1 MSALTDILGELPLDD
16 LASQLG
22 ASKTETKT
30 AASQAITSLL
40 GGMTHNAQS
49 EPGER
54 ALGKA
59 LAKHATSKPVKVS
72 EVDTEDGTK
81 IVKHVLGTTPDQAA
95 KAVSSKTG
103 TDPNLIAQLLPI
115 LAPIVL
121 AYLGNQATSKSTAG
135 GGSLLSSLLGG
146 VSGTSTNSSGG
157 GLADLLSGVLGD
169 VLGQKPA
176 AKPAGKAQAQQDG
189 GLLGQLLNSLF

>member
-1 MSALTDILGELPLDD
+1 MTALNDILGQIPLDD

-22 ASKTETKT
+22 ASPNETKT

-49 EPGER
+49 EDGEQ

-59 LAKHATSKPVKVS
+59 LAKHATSKPPKVS
-72 EVDTEDGTK
+72 EVDTDDGTK
-81 IVKHVLGTTPDQAA
+81 IVQHVLGTTPDKAA

-103 TDPNLIAQLLPI
+103 TDSNLIAQLLPI

-121 AYLGNQATSKSTAG
+121 AYLGNQVTSKTTSG
-135 GGSLLSSLLGG
+135 GGSLLSGLLGG
-146 VSGTSTNSSGG
+146 ASGSGTNTSGG

>member
-40 GGMTHNAQS
+40 GGMTQNAQS
-49 EPGER
+49 EPGEA

-59 LAKHATSKPVKVS
+59 LAKHATSKPVKVA
-72 EVDTEDGTK
+72 EVDKEDGAK
-81 IVKHVLGTTPDQAA
+81 IVQHVLGTTPDKAA
-95 KAVSSKTG
+95 KAVSGKTG
-103 TDPNLIAQLLPI
+103 TDSNLIEQLLPI
-115 LAPIVL
+115 LAPVVL
-121 AYLGNQATSKSTAG
+121 AYLGNQVTSKTASS
-135 GGSLLSSLLGG
+135 GGSLLSGLLGG
-146 VSGTSTNSSGG
+146 GSGSGTNSSSGALG
-157 GLADLLSGVLGD
+157 ALLTGVLGE
-169 VLGQKPA
+169 VIGQKPA
-176 AKPAGKAQAQQDG
+176 PKPTSKAPAQQDG